1 MLLDRGPSWRQCGGT
16 QPVNQVQ
23 DFGEQGPWDGDLRQL
38 ERDIVTM
45 ADHLG
50 TDLHQ
55 LLAQRGHQPV
65 LCFLPYGRLLLWV
78 TSGPLGGALGKSA
91 VRGAADENDDP

>member
-23 DFGEQGPWDGDLRQL
+23 DFGEQGPWGGDLRQL
-38 ERDIVTM
+38 ERDIVTV
-45 ADHLG
+45 AYHLG

-78 TSGPLGGALGKSA
+78 KSGEKRWCMECRF
-91 VRGAADENDDP
+91 VDEKRT